1 MPYLAVKIYF
11 LLLGLLSLYCMHKLY
26 LVILYNFFKNSDNF
40 KVKRFKPLPYVTVQL
55 PVYNEKY
62 VVKRLIESACNLN
75 YPKEKLEI
83 QILDDSTDETSKIIE
98 KLVEK
103 YRKVGINII
112 HIKRKKR
119 EGFKAGALQTG
130 LNFAKGE
137 FIAIFDADFI
147 IPQDFLLRTIHYF
160 KDPKVALVQACWDF
174 INRDFSSLTEAQAL
188 MLDGHFIIEHFT
200 RNRSNCFFNFNGT
213 AGIWRKKAIIDAG
226 GWSSDTLTEDLDL
239 SYRAQLKGWK
249 FIFLKDLKV
258 KSELPVEINSFKQ
271 QQHRWTKGSVETFLK
286 LYPLI
291 LKSNIPLKNKIEA
304 FFHLGGNFSYLF
316 LLFLAIIMYPSILGR
331 LNYGWYQM
339 IYSDLPIFIFSFIS
353 VFIFYCTALKESG
366 NKIDIS
372 RIFILMALCI
382 GLCINNAK
390 AVIEALI
397 NYKSD
402 FNRTPK
408 YNVKNNKDS
417 WFRKKYR
424 VKLSYL
430 SVFEIIL
437 GFYYAFIVYFSVKR
451 HNFASIPFLLLF
463 LTGFFYVGILSFIH
477 SLKRG

>member
-1 MPYLAVKIYF
+1 MLSFAVKVYF
-11 LLLGLLSLYCMHKLY
+11 VILGLLSLYCIRKLY
-26 LVILYNFFKNSDNF
+26 LVILYNHYKNFDNF
-40 KVKRFKPLPYVTVQL
+40 NIKKFKPLPHVTVQL
-55 PVYNEKY
+55 PIYNEKY

-103 YRKVGINII
+103 YKMQGVNII
-112 HIKRKKR
+112 HLKRDNRK
-119 EGFKAGALQTG
+119 GFKAGALQYG

-147 IPQDFLLRTIHYF
+147 IPKDFLLKTIHFF
-160 KDPKVALVQACWDF
+160 KDPKVGLVQACWDF
-174 INRDFSSLTEAQAL
+174 INREFSILTEAQAL

-226 GWSSDTLTEDLDL
+226 GWSDDTLTEDLDL

-258 KSELPVEINSFKQ
+258 KSELPIEINSFKQ

-286 LYPLI
+286 LFSLI
-291 LKSNIPLKNKIEA
+291 LKSNIPLRNKIEA
-304 FFHLGGNFSYLF
+304 FFHLGGNFSYLL
-316 LLFLAIIMYPSILGR
+316 LLFLSIIMYPAILGR
-331 LNYGWYQM
+331 LNYGWYQI
-339 IYSDLPIFIFSFIS
+339 IYSDLPIFLSSFIS
-353 VFIFYCTALKESG
+353 VFIFYYTALKENG
-366 NKIDIS
+366 GKIGIS
-372 RIFILMALCI
+372 KIFFLMAICI
-382 GLCINNAK
+382 GLCVNNAK
-390 AVIEALI
+390 AVMEAI
-397 NYKSD
+397 FFHKSD

-408 YNVKNNKDS
+408 YNVRSSRDN

-430 SVFEIIL
+430 SVLEIIL
-437 GFYYAFIVYFSVKR
+437 GFYYVYIIYFSIKR

-463 LTGFFYVGILSFIH
+463 LVGFFYVGFLSFIH
-477 SLKRG
+477 SFKRG